1 MKEYKVIIYQED
13 MVSSFFLGSA
23 KVNPVKF
30 TKFLNHNAK
39 QGWRVVT
46 MEREMRRMMLF
57 WEREAF
63 LVILER
69 ESKSVL

>member
-1 MKEYKVIIYQED
+1 MKEYKVIIYQEN
-13 MVSSFFLGSA
+13 MLSSFFLGSA
-23 KVNPVKF
+23 KVDPNKF
-30 TKFLNHNAK
+30 TQFLNQNAK

-69 ESKSVL
+69 ES